1 MPNRPEQTI
10 AYRVYHDGNDLIG
23 IATLEMPEIKYMTE
37 TLSGS
42 GVAGEIENPT
52 IGITESL
59 SVKFSF
65 TSVETKIFHTLD
77 WTASALYECWA
88 ALQVTDDATGQRVSL
103 PFRVNMVGRTKA
115 FPLGSLE
122 QGKKHGN
129 ELELELTRL
138 QILLDGEAKLLIDKL
153 NFIHI
158 VNGVD
163 LLATVRGQ
171 IGLNV

>member
-23 IATLEMPEIKYMTE
+23 VATLEMPEVKYMTE

-77 WTASALYECWA
+77 WTASLLLPVLGLVGQNMVNPQPVLVRSSGIGLLFSRCLKGLSRAGRYFHYHIMQPKISP
-88 ALQVTDDATGQRVSL
+88 LQGQR
-103 PFRVNMVGRTKA
+103 
-115 FPLGSLE
+115 
-122 QGKKHGN
+122 
-129 ELELELTRL
+129 
-138 QILLDGEAKLLIDKL
+138 
-153 NFIHI
+153 
-158 VNGVD
+158 
-163 LLATVRGQ
+163 
-171 IGLNV
+171 

>member
-10 AYRVYHDGNDLIG
+10 AYRVYHEGHDLIG
-23 IATLEMPEIKYMTE
+23 VASLEMPEIKYMTE

-65 TSVETKIFHTLD
+65 TSVETHIFDALD
-77 WTASALYECWA
+77 WGTSSLYECWA
-88 ALQVTDDATGQRVSL
+88 SLQVTDDATGQRVSQPL
-103 PFRVNMVGRTKA
+103 RVNLVGRVKS
-115 FPLGSLE
+115 FPLGTLE

-138 QILLDGEAKLLIDKL
+138 QILLNSEEKLLIDKL
-153 NFIHI
+153 NFIHN
-158 VNGVD
+158 VNGKD
-163 LLATVRGQ
+163 LLALVRSQ